1 MVGLLFGHR
10 SDSLSPEPG
19 FQLLFYGILRCI
31 LYTHSPE
38 FGLYLMT
45 LLHDFFFTDDANL
58 PPHVIANPIFCISP
72 SYAQIFDLQT
82 WQNLLSVEYQVIARW
97 EDGAV

>member
-1 MVGLLFGHR
+1 
-10 SDSLSPEPG
+10 
-19 FQLLFYGILRCI
+19 
-31 LYTHSPE
+31 
-38 FGLYLMT
+38 MT

-58 PPHVIANPIFCISP
+58 PPHVIANSIFCISL

-97 EDGAV
+97 EDGAVWQILYLAWFSLRKDDPSHIQGHTSPHLFQQENYWRSF